1 MRQQVPDGDRLPRLR
16 RAFKILAYA
25 VVELDLAILD
35 QQHDAGSDKLFADG
49 TDLVNRLR
57 RGWNIELDVSETVT
71 QHLHDLLVLNYNQ
84 RKSRKMLPLHFRL
97 DVVINF
103 VCPNSNRCGE
113 QQYERENVLAF
124 KVHGLGLAKN

>member
-49 TDLVNRLR
+49 TDLVKRLR
-57 RGWNIELDVSETVT
+57 RGWNIELDVRETVN
-71 QHLHDLLVLNYNQ
+71 QYLHDLLVLNYNL

-97 DVVINF
+97 DVVLIF
-103 VCPNSNRCGE
+103 VISNTLRRGT
-113 QQYERENVLAF
+113 L
-124 KVHGLGLAKN
+124 